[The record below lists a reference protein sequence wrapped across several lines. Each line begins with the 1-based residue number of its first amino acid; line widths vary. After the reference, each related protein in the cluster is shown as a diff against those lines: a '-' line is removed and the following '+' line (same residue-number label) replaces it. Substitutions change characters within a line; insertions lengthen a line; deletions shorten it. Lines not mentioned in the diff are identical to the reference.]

1 MIYDCLTATRPMFVH
16 ERVKT
21 VADSI
26 CNADVYSLD
35 GRLVLP
41 SLMLAG
47 SSITSLATGLVTSAV
62 ETRRRVAQAT
72 PSLPGIS
79 SVTTLKEHRVRG
91 TLSSNIKTRWQDIR
105 FSNAATIHRSTAAGS
120 ATGYTA
126 AGPAL

>member
-1 MIYDCLTATRPMFVH
+1 
-16 ERVKT
+16 
-21 VADSI
+21 
-26 CNADVYSLD
+26 
-35 GRLVLP
+35 
-41 SLMLAG
+41 MLAG

-91 TLSSNIKTRWQDIR
+91 TLSSNIKTRSSVSAPLCCSSIFGALARWQDIR